1 MRENLAFCD
10 PTSPQIFFR
19 LYKIYIKTMRIADN
33 PKLLK
38 LATMSFPCRLTLQGI
53 SPTRHPRV
61 KKNPFQAECVSIANQ
76 PFPLIQVLRLK
87 KSEGITN
94 SQLA

>member
-1 MRENLAFCD
+1 MRENLAFSC
-10 PTSPQIFFR
+10 SSSLQIFFR
-19 LYKIYIKTMRIADN
+19 LYKIYIKAMRIADN
-33 PKLLK
+33 PKLLT
-38 LATMSFPCRLTLQGI
+38 LVTMSSPCSVNLQGI

-61 KKNPFQAECVSIANQ
+61 KKTPFQAECVSIANQ

-87 KSEGITN
+87 KSDGITN